1 VFALTALADVAS
13 TQETALKTS
22 DAARTHAIKLF
33 LHNNLKRIIQAE
45 STACSKLLIP

>member
-1 VFALTALADVAS
+1 MTALTDVAS
-13 TQETALKTS
+13 TQQAALKAC
-22 DAARTHAIKLF
+22 DAARTHAIKFF